1 MKRLNFLAAL
11 LVILCAN
18 GLMAGGIIYNRTG
31 TPITEITVSQCEF
44 SSLSQGY
51 GWGNWHSL
59 SLSPNSVEFEEQ
71 ETHAD
76 WKSSQYRH
84 QYVVMK
90 KGGAELQSFLEKQ
103 RELRKRE
110 GSKEQ
115 FYYSIEDKQFF
126 LIDGSKDLDALQS
139 QYAEQKDVVILDGY
153 PQQLLRKNHYWDLAN
168 TAISIHSDYH
178 EVLDK
183 IRSESSQIRRK
194 NKQARLKGTKCE
206 PRHLITLKWGPRRE
220 PWISSIEPI
229 S

>member
-44 SSLSQGY
+44 SSLSRGY
-51 GWGNWHSL
+51 GWGSWHNL
-59 SLSPNSVEFEEQ
+59 TLSPNSVEFEGS
-71 ETHAD
+71 ETQAD
-76 WKSSQYRH
+76 WKARQYRH
-84 QYVVMK
+84 HYVVMK

-103 RELRKRE
+103 KEIRKSE
-110 GSKEQ
+110 GPKEQ

-153 PQQLLRKNHYWDLAN
+153 PLQVRRKNHYWDLASYR
-168 TAISIHSDYH
+168 ISINSDYR
-178 EVLDK
+178 EIMDQ

-194 NKQARLKGTKCE
+194 NKQARLKGAKCK

-220 PWISSIEPI
+220 PWISSIKPI